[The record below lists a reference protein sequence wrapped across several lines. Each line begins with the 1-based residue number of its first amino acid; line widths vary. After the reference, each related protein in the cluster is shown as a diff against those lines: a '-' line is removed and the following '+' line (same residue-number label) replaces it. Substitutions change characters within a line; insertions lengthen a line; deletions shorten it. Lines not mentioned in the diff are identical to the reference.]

1 VRPNLAAG
9 AINADALMVHGFVN
23 EAGRFES
30 LAVAFPPEFQQ
41 AQYVL
46 GALSQWQ
53 FRPAA
58 ENGHPAKVEVV
69 LIIPEVDE

>member
-1 VRPNLAAG
+1 
-9 AINADALMVHGFVN
+9 MVHGFVN

-30 LAVAFPPEFQQ
+30 LAVAFPPEFPQ

-46 GALSQWQ
+46 SALAQWQ

-58 ENGHPAKVEVV
+58 ENGHPARVEVV
-69 LIIPEVDE
+69 LIIPEVGN

>member
-1 VRPNLAAG
+1 
-9 AINADALMVHGFVN
+9 
-23 EAGRFES
+23 
-30 LAVAFPPEFQQ
+30 VAFPPEFLQ

-58 ENGHPAKVEVV
+58 QNGRPAKVEVV